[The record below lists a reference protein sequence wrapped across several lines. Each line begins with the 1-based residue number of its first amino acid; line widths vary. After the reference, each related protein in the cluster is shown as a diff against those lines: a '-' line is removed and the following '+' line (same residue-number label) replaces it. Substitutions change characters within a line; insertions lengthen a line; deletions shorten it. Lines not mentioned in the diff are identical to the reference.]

1 MSCLV
6 FLFYCPILPT
16 GDLYSSQRAVI
27 MEKALYISDTFVKN
41 SSGFSGKHTALQA
54 GLLTTEV
61 TRMRQRIFKKDVS
74 QGGAGVI
81 QEQRCVGK
89 AVFR

>member
-6 FLFYCPILPT
+6 FLFYCHIPPT

-27 MEKALYISDTFVKN
+27 MEKALYISDTLVKN

-61 TRMRQRIFKKDVS
+61 TRMRQRLFKENNNYDK
-74 QGGAGVI
+74 QTGT
-81 QEQRCVGK
+81 CK
-89 AVFR
+89 

>member
-6 FLFYCPILPT
+6 FLFYCPIPPT

-54 GLLTTEV
+54 GVLTTEV
-61 TRMRQRIFKKDVS
+61 TRMRQRLFKNFFTFFFPV
-74 QGGAGVI
+74 QHNPPAGCI
-81 QEQRCVGK
+81 
-89 AVFR
+89 